1 MGPSFYGPG
10 WYGYGYS
17 GLGWYEPYGY
27 VPGAVAGKVKFD
39 TKIKNAQVYVDG
51 AYAGTAQQLGSF
63 PLKAGTHDVE
73 LRDASGQSV
82 YSQHVDVIAG
92 KTLKI
97 KV

>member
-1 MGPSFYGPG
+1 
-10 WYGYGYS
+10 
-17 GLGWYEPYGY
+17 

-82 YSQHVDVIAG
+82 YSQHLDVIAG

-97 KV
+97 KI